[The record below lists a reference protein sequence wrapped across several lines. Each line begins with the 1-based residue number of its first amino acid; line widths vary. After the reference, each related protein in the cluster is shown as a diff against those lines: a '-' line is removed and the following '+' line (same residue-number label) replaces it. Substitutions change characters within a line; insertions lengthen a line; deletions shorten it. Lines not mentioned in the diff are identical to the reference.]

1 MEFIDNIPSS
11 PIAQAQLFSTFEV
24 QQHDTPSYMNG
35 KFYYDCN
42 KTQHSSEEGLSRHYI
57 LEILN
62 NYSPHDGLI
71 S

>member
-35 KFYYDCN
+35 EFYYDCN
-42 KTQHSSEEGLSRHYI
+42 
-57 LEILN
+57 
-62 NYSPHDGLI
+62 
-71 S
+71 